1 MSLLLSAI
9 GATFVAVLDV
19 TLSGRYLTVG
29 NATPHLVLVLG
40 VIWSIAAGID
50 RGVAWAF
57 VGGLVLDAL
66 LGRPLGASAFAL
78 LVAVGG
84 AQLLAQPMARLR
96 LRLLAPVLAVP
107 ILSLVYS
114 MLILTLGSTGQGAGT
129 VGDPLGLFLPGVLY
143 DAVLGLFLGPLI
155 VNAHDRR
162 LVVERVDW

>member
-9 GATFVAVLDV
+9 GATFVAVLDA

-29 NATPHLVLVLG
+29 NATPHLVLVIG

-50 RGVAWAF
+50 RGIAWAF
-57 VGGLVLDAL
+57 VGGLVLDTL
-66 LGRPLGASAFAL
+66 LGRPLGATAFAL

-96 LRLLAPVLAVP
+96 LLAPVLAVP
-107 ILSLVYS
+107 IFSLVYS

-129 VGDPLGLFLPGVLY
+129 VADPISLFLPGVGY
-143 DAVLGLFLGPLI
+143 DFVLGLFLGPLI
-155 VNAHDRR
+155 VNAHDRQ

>member
-84 AQLLAQPMARLR
+84 AQLLAQPMARV
-96 LRLLAPVLAVP
+96 RLLAPVLAVP
-107 ILSLVYS
+107 VFSLVYS

-129 VGDPLGLFLPGVLY
+129 VADPIGLFWPGVVY
-143 DAVLGLFLGPLI
+143 DTVLGLFLGPLI
-155 VNAHDRR
+155 VNAHDRQ